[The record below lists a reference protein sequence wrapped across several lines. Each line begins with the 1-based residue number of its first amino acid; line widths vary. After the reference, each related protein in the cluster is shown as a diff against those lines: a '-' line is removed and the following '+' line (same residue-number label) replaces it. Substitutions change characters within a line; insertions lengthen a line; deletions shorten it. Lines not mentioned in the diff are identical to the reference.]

1 MFITLVLVIR
11 NKLLVVHTPFRSRG
25 RLFFSFRRRVDLVA
39 VRMPGNQEPEYA
51 ENHGQEDQGVEHSKQ
66 SNKKENLK

>member
-25 RLFFSFRRRVDLVA
+25 RRFFTFRRRVDLA
-39 VRMPGNQEPEYA
+39 VRMPGNQEPKYA
-51 ENHGQEDQGVEHSKQ
+51 ENHG
-66 SNKKENLK
+66 